1 MDLDTAR
8 MRAFL
13 HVAERGTVAA
23 AAAALGY
30 TAPAVSQQIT
40 KLEAQLGIRLFDRV
54 GGRLRVSPAGER
66 LLPIARDTLDL
77 VDRVAAVGDER
88 PRRRHLVIAGFA
100 SALTT
105 LVVPWL
111 GSRQARQ
118 LTVDVREAEDDDAL
132 RDLRLGTVDI
142 ALTQDYDGAPVAA
155 HDRLVSTPLIR
166 DRLRLVAPPD
176 RAPSVRLAELAEQ
189 GWLVNG
195 SGTRC
200 EAATQEVLRRAGIT
214 PRIVGRVADNH
225 ALLALVAAGHGATI
239 VPERVIRDAKAR
251 VTVARADLGAAR
263 TIAAVTRLVF
273 TADLADVVAQ
283 LQRVA
288 RRRPAH
294 PAAGPTLTP

>member
-1 MDLDTAR
+1 MDIDTAR
-8 MRAFL
+8 LRAFL

-23 AAAALGY
+23 AAEVLGY

-40 KLEAQLGIRLFDRV
+40 KLEAQLGTLLFDRV
-54 GGRLRVSPAGER
+54 GGRLRLSPAGER
-66 LLPIARDTLDL
+66 LVPVARDTLDL
-77 VDRVAAVGDER
+77 VDRIASVGEER

-105 LVVPWL
+105 VVVPWL
-111 GSRQARQ
+111 GSRAARQ
-118 LTVDVREAEDDDAL
+118 LTVEVREAEDDDAL

-142 ALTQDYDGAPVAA
+142 ALTQDYDGVPVET
-155 HDRLVSTPLIR
+155 DERLVGTALSR
-166 DRLRLVAPPD
+166 ER
-176 RAPSVRLAELAEQ
+176 

-214 PRIVGRVADNH
+214 PRIVGRVADND
-225 ALLALVAAGHGATI
+225 ALLALVAGGHGATI
-239 VPERVIRDAKAR
+239 VPERVIRDAAAR

-263 TIAAVTRLVF
+263 TISAVTRRAL
-273 TADLADVVAQ
+273 APDLADVVAQ

-288 RRRPAH
+288 RRRAGAPAT
-294 PAAGPTLTP
+294 GPTLAP